1 MEDKLFSIL
10 LLGVWSP
17 VNSVGSPGVDP
28 HIQNYFT
35 PFKHKTLIHNLSN
48 SLLQLFHCYY
58 VKNKLSIYLSKS
70 KNIPLSLPAT
80 AVQVLDPRTFILVM
94 FVATRKIVQYYRIVK
109 LKICLESHLLK
120 IACYLNLC
128 KESSGVSF
136 LRVIVKQIS
145 VVHFV
150 VLMTKERVMPALL
163 LLLACI

>member
-1 MEDKLFSIL
+1 M
-10 LLGVWSP
+10 
-17 VNSVGSPGVDP
+17 
-28 HIQNYFT
+28 
-35 PFKHKTLIHNLSN
+35 
-48 SLLQLFHCYY
+48 
-58 VKNKLSIYLSKS
+58 
-70 KNIPLSLPAT
+70 
-80 AVQVLDPRTFILVM
+80 
-94 FVATRKIVQYYRIVK
+94 QYYRIVK